1 MTRNLALKGLKQ
13 ENENK
18 LDPFNEFMQGDEKED
33 SECEDSDSE
42 IDLLPCL

>member
-18 LDPFNEFMQGDEKED
+18 LDPFNEFM
-33 SECEDSDSE
+33 
-42 IDLLPCL
+42 